1 VTLLWWQ
8 WLIAVGCAML
18 VGVAKTGV
26 PGMGIFVVP
35 VLSLSLGSA
44 MTGAGFLLP
53 LLSVA
58 DIFAVAYYRRH
69 AQLNKL
75 WELSPW
81 VLVGMA
87 LGSAVLYMPEAWFHG
102 YRDSVFNMMI
112 GLLVLAMIVV
122 HWWQKQRSQAPVPTD
137 VGHTAR
143 YGITAGFA
151 TTLANAA
158 GPVMN
163 LYLLSKK
170 LPKEEFIA
178 TGAWYFLV
186 VNLSK
191 VPIYAGRGMITW
203 DTLTCDAILA
213 PAVVVGAL
221 FGRRVFDHIPQ
232 RAFERTVFILA
243 ALAALMLLVP
253 KELWSGAGSGSP
265 EVRKSGS
272 LPAQE
277 HPDSGLS
284 VFRTDK

>member
-1 VTLLWWQ
+1 
-8 WLIAVGCAML
+8 ML

-35 VLSLSLGSA
+35 VLSLTLGSA

-75 WELSPW
+75 WELTPW
-81 VLVGMA
+81 VLVGIG
-87 LGSAVLYMPEAWFHG
+87 LGTAVLYMPEGWFHG
-102 YRDSVFNMMI
+102 HRDSVFNMVI
-112 GLLVLAMIVV
+112 GLLVLAMIIV
-122 HWWQKQRSQAPVPTD
+122 HWRQKQRAQASVPTD
-137 VGHTAR
+137 VGHAAR

-191 VPIYAGRGMITW
+191 VPIYVGRDMITW
-203 DTLTCDAILA
+203 DTLACDAMLA

-232 RAFERTVFILA
+232 RAFERTVFTLA
-243 ALAALMLLVP
+243 ALAALMLFVP
-253 KELWSGAGSGSP
+253 KELWSSAKHSGATIPTSG
-265 EVRKSGS
+265 
-272 LPAQE
+272 LPA
-277 HPDSGLS
+277 
-284 VFRTDK
+284 R